1 MFFKLIFNNMPNNM
15 TGWLVK
21 KWQYAGLVL
30 VAILTSLSIVGPVL
44 AADTISVN
52 MLGADLE
59 VCNKDRIIL
68 HPDWGCG
75 PTRQIGTV
83 EVQTPGYYRPQTL
96 SSFDSGN
103 TQFNE
108 SYYLTIKNSD
118 GQWQKPKSGNAGD
131 YYVVEDWDKGNA
143 DPVYSDDEAGVY
155 YFDDG
160 VNEIYI
166 NHYSLIADS
175 QPQFKNGPFQTNNE
189 SVSIASMFLTLYQ
202 PNCGHSPKIALAKIG
217 PDYAEPGEEITYQL
231 NWSVA
236 DNAVTDL
243 VLTDPIPAKTTF
255 VSATDGG
262 VYNASTKTVSW
273 NLGDHAAGDLGS
285 VSLAVKVDGY
295 TYDTDFIVNTATL
308 DSNETA
314 SVAASKSTEMDAHC
328 VLVIKKTGNKNPVQ
342 PSEEIT
348 YTIEYENIGDG
359 ICVGTGIML
368 AEYFDEQTT
377 FVSSTPEEP
386 HYHSYDLP
394 YDPMPDDLG
403 QPDAL
408 WQWTELIPDGSHSM
422 EITVAVD
429 DQAENGDVLTN
440 QVCVWAENG
449 GKVCTT
455 EETTVYVSPTPYFN
469 LNINKTAPA
478 TVIAGQEMTYQIN
491 WSITGNMTAD
501 DVVVTDYLPCGV
513 DFVSADIGNPNG
525 GGGGM
530 GSGVPF
536 ACGFVSWNLGDIA
549 PDASG
554 TINLTALVNDGHQ
567 ADTILA
573 NRVVI
578 ASGNQTSEDSVETTV
593 VAPFSYNVNIEKN
606 TNKNTAQAGEEVIYT
621 LNWSVTGD
629 MLAQNVVVSDTLPV
643 EVSLVSAT
651 FGYTLNGQILTWNLG
666 DQQPP
671 QQGQMEVTV
680 KINSLPTTGSQIVN
694 NATIKSGDKTDTA
707 EATVAVQDYNLTI
720 VKTAPAEA
728 NPGDEITYA
737 IEWGVNGGAIAP
749 SVAITDTLPQ
759 GVNLLNVVG
768 QVSGTYSLNGNAVV
782 FSLGDITPNA
792 TGTIELLVKISNS
805 LNSGDVLVNNVM
817 MASGNKTAS
826 ASATT
831 TIVGLNDYALSLDK
845 SAPAEVQ
852 AGENI
857 KFNLAWSVLGNKTA
871 QNVVL
876 TDTLPSNVTFVS
888 AAGSFNYNTTT
899 RQIVWQLGDI
909 LPTASSTLEVI
920 VATSG
925 SANNGDQVINNAAI
939 TSGTKSASDSTTTTI
954 TKGGGG
960 GADHNVFI
968 TKTAP
973 TGINAGETITY
984 GLNWNV
990 TGNEIAPDVII
1001 TDTLPAKVIFVS
1013 ATGNYT
1019 FATSTREII
1028 WSLGNKNNGDNGS
1041 LNITVATNAADLS
1054 NGEQLVNNVI
1064 IRSGVKTDTATA
1076 ATTVSKG
1083 GGGGAD
1089 HNVFITKTAPTG
1101 INAGETITYGLNWN
1115 VTGNEIA
1122 PDVIITDTLPAKVI
1136 FVSATG
1142 NYTFAT
1148 STREIIWSLGNKNNG
1163 DNGSLNITVATNAA
1177 DLSNG
1182 EQLVNNVIIR
1192 SGVKTDTATAAT
1204 TVSKG
1209 GGGEPKFSVDLT
1221 YSFAQTKFLGN
1232 KYQESVTIKNTG
1244 DAPLVN
1250 GTMVI
1255 DIPAGVIGF
1264 VSALPDY
1271 ASYNPITETA
1281 TWQISAL
1288 AVGQEKTFE
1297 FIVAAKASGT
1307 PKTGVSVVFDRA
1319 SKAVDWTETV
1329 SEKITPE
1336 KPVTVEPAKP
1346 KQSVIVAPAATTTVV
1361 MNPAENIC
1369 QVCEASDED
1378 KCANCTVWLWFVI
1391 ILTQLGALL
1400 VYYFFESKEEMKQDE
1415 NGEYYI
1421 IKGHSGWML
1430 PVFLALI
1437 IAFLLL
1443 YLVCSVA
1450 SWWALALILMCYYL
1464 ALVANHWLIKK
1475 AELKYGPILPILITL
1490 AVLVVYLI
1498 CHSWYWWVL
1507 AAVIVFYVLTVGAYY
1522 FMVIKM
1528 NRQSRS
1534 YWWLAPL
1541 FATALTIVLGMIL
1554 RMCSCG
1560 EVIG

>member
-1 MFFKLIFNNMPNNM
+1 MPNNM

-1083 GGGGAD
+1083 GGG
-1089 HNVFITKTAPTG
+1089 
-1101 INAGETITYGLNWN
+1101 
-1115 VTGNEIA
+1115 
-1122 PDVIITDTLPAKVI
+1122 
-1136 FVSATG
+1136 
-1142 NYTFAT
+1142 
-1148 STREIIWSLGNKNNG
+1148 
-1163 DNGSLNITVATNAA
+1163 
-1177 DLSNG
+1177 
-1182 EQLVNNVIIR
+1182 
-1192 SGVKTDTATAAT
+1192 
-1204 TVSKG
+1204 
-1209 GGGEPKFSVDLT
+1209 EPKFSVDLT

>member
-295 TYDTDFIVNTATL
+295 IYDTDFIVNTATL

-408 WQWTELIPDGSHSM
+408 WQWTELIPDGPHSM

-530 GSGVPF
+530 GPGVPF

-1083 GGGGAD
+1083 GGG
-1089 HNVFITKTAPTG
+1089 
-1101 INAGETITYGLNWN
+1101 
-1115 VTGNEIA
+1115 
-1122 PDVIITDTLPAKVI
+1122 
-1136 FVSATG
+1136 
-1142 NYTFAT
+1142 
-1148 STREIIWSLGNKNNG
+1148 
-1163 DNGSLNITVATNAA
+1163 
-1177 DLSNG
+1177 
-1182 EQLVNNVIIR
+1182 
-1192 SGVKTDTATAAT
+1192 
-1204 TVSKG
+1204 
-1209 GGGEPKFSVDLT
+1209 EPKFSVDLT

>member
-408 WQWTELIPDGSHSM
+408 WQWTELIPDGPHSM

-530 GSGVPF
+530 GPGVPF

-578 ASGNQTSEDSVETTV
+578 ASGNQTSEDSVETMV

-1083 GGGGAD
+1083 GGG
-1089 HNVFITKTAPTG
+1089 
-1101 INAGETITYGLNWN
+1101 
-1115 VTGNEIA
+1115 
-1122 PDVIITDTLPAKVI
+1122 
-1136 FVSATG
+1136 
-1142 NYTFAT
+1142 
-1148 STREIIWSLGNKNNG
+1148 
-1163 DNGSLNITVATNAA
+1163 
-1177 DLSNG
+1177 
-1182 EQLVNNVIIR
+1182 
-1192 SGVKTDTATAAT
+1192 
-1204 TVSKG
+1204 
-1209 GGGEPKFSVDLT
+1209 EPKFSVDLT

>member
-1 MFFKLIFNNMPNNM
+1 M

-408 WQWTELIPDGSHSM
+408 WQWTELIPDGPHSM

-1083 GGGGAD
+1083 GGG
-1089 HNVFITKTAPTG
+1089 
-1101 INAGETITYGLNWN
+1101 
-1115 VTGNEIA
+1115 
-1122 PDVIITDTLPAKVI
+1122 
-1136 FVSATG
+1136 
-1142 NYTFAT
+1142 
-1148 STREIIWSLGNKNNG
+1148 
-1163 DNGSLNITVATNAA
+1163 
-1177 DLSNG
+1177 
-1182 EQLVNNVIIR
+1182 
-1192 SGVKTDTATAAT
+1192 
-1204 TVSKG
+1204 
-1209 GGGEPKFSVDLT
+1209 EPKFSVDLT

>member
-1 MFFKLIFNNMPNNM
+1 M

-295 TYDTDFIVNTATL
+295 IYDTDFIVNTATL

-408 WQWTELIPDGSHSM
+408 WQWTELIPDGPHSM

-455 EETTVYVSPTPYFN
+455 EETTVYVPPTPYFN

-530 GSGVPF
+530 GPGVPF

-1083 GGGGAD
+1083 GGG
-1089 HNVFITKTAPTG
+1089 
-1101 INAGETITYGLNWN
+1101 
-1115 VTGNEIA
+1115 
-1122 PDVIITDTLPAKVI
+1122 
-1136 FVSATG
+1136 
-1142 NYTFAT
+1142 
-1148 STREIIWSLGNKNNG
+1148 
-1163 DNGSLNITVATNAA
+1163 
-1177 DLSNG
+1177 
-1182 EQLVNNVIIR
+1182 
-1192 SGVKTDTATAAT
+1192 
-1204 TVSKG
+1204 
-1209 GGGEPKFSVDLT
+1209 EPKFSVDLT

>member
-408 WQWTELIPDGSHSM
+408 WQWTELIPDGPHSM

-1083 GGGGAD
+1083 GGG
-1089 HNVFITKTAPTG
+1089 
-1101 INAGETITYGLNWN
+1101 
-1115 VTGNEIA
+1115 
-1122 PDVIITDTLPAKVI
+1122 
-1136 FVSATG
+1136 
-1142 NYTFAT
+1142 
-1148 STREIIWSLGNKNNG
+1148 
-1163 DNGSLNITVATNAA
+1163 
-1177 DLSNG
+1177 
-1182 EQLVNNVIIR
+1182 
-1192 SGVKTDTATAAT
+1192 
-1204 TVSKG
+1204 
-1209 GGGEPKFSVDLT
+1209 EPKFSVDLT

>member
-408 WQWTELIPDGSHSM
+408 WQWTELIPDGPHSM

-513 DFVSADIGNPNG
+513 EFVSADIGNPNG

-530 GSGVPF
+530 GPGVPF

-871 QNVVL
+871 QNVIL

-954 TKGGGG
+954 T
-960 GADHNVFI
+960 
-968 TKTAP
+968 
-973 TGINAGETITY
+973 
-984 GLNWNV
+984 
-990 TGNEIAPDVII
+990 
-1001 TDTLPAKVIFVS
+1001 
-1013 ATGNYT
+1013 
-1019 FATSTREII
+1019 
-1028 WSLGNKNNGDNGS
+1028 
-1041 LNITVATNAADLS
+1041 
-1054 NGEQLVNNVI
+1054 
-1064 IRSGVKTDTATA
+1064 
-1076 ATTVSKG
+1076 KG

>member
-1 MFFKLIFNNMPNNM
+1 LFFKLIFNNMPNNM

-295 TYDTDFIVNTATL
+295 IYDTDFIVNTATL

-408 WQWTELIPDGSHSM
+408 WQWTELIPDGPHSM

-530 GSGVPF
+530 GPGVPF

-1083 GGGGAD
+1083 GGG
-1089 HNVFITKTAPTG
+1089 
-1101 INAGETITYGLNWN
+1101 
-1115 VTGNEIA
+1115 
-1122 PDVIITDTLPAKVI
+1122 
-1136 FVSATG
+1136 
-1142 NYTFAT
+1142 
-1148 STREIIWSLGNKNNG
+1148 
-1163 DNGSLNITVATNAA
+1163 
-1177 DLSNG
+1177 
-1182 EQLVNNVIIR
+1182 
-1192 SGVKTDTATAAT
+1192 
-1204 TVSKG
+1204 
-1209 GGGEPKFSVDLT
+1209 EPKFSVDLT

>member
-530 GSGVPF
+530 GPGVPF

-1083 GGGGAD
+1083 GGG
-1089 HNVFITKTAPTG
+1089 
-1101 INAGETITYGLNWN
+1101 
-1115 VTGNEIA
+1115 
-1122 PDVIITDTLPAKVI
+1122 
-1136 FVSATG
+1136 
-1142 NYTFAT
+1142 
-1148 STREIIWSLGNKNNG
+1148 
-1163 DNGSLNITVATNAA
+1163 
-1177 DLSNG
+1177 
-1182 EQLVNNVIIR
+1182 
-1192 SGVKTDTATAAT
+1192 
-1204 TVSKG
+1204 
-1209 GGGEPKFSVDLT
+1209 EPKFSVDLT

>member
-408 WQWTELIPDGSHSM
+408 WQWTELIPDGPHSM

-530 GSGVPF
+530 GPGVPF

-1083 GGGGAD
+1083 GGG
-1089 HNVFITKTAPTG
+1089 
-1101 INAGETITYGLNWN
+1101 
-1115 VTGNEIA
+1115 
-1122 PDVIITDTLPAKVI
+1122 
-1136 FVSATG
+1136 
-1142 NYTFAT
+1142 
-1148 STREIIWSLGNKNNG
+1148 
-1163 DNGSLNITVATNAA
+1163 
-1177 DLSNG
+1177 
-1182 EQLVNNVIIR
+1182 
-1192 SGVKTDTATAAT
+1192 
-1204 TVSKG
+1204 
-1209 GGGEPKFSVDLT
+1209 EPKFSVDLT

>member
-578 ASGNQTSEDSVETTV
+578 ASGNQTSEDSVETMV

-1083 GGGGAD
+1083 GGG
-1089 HNVFITKTAPTG
+1089 
-1101 INAGETITYGLNWN
+1101 
-1115 VTGNEIA
+1115 
-1122 PDVIITDTLPAKVI
+1122 
-1136 FVSATG
+1136 
-1142 NYTFAT
+1142 
-1148 STREIIWSLGNKNNG
+1148 
-1163 DNGSLNITVATNAA
+1163 
-1177 DLSNG
+1177 
-1182 EQLVNNVIIR
+1182 
-1192 SGVKTDTATAAT
+1192 
-1204 TVSKG
+1204 
-1209 GGGEPKFSVDLT
+1209 EPKFSVDLT

>member
-1 MFFKLIFNNMPNNM
+1 M

-1083 GGGGAD
+1083 GGG
-1089 HNVFITKTAPTG
+1089 
-1101 INAGETITYGLNWN
+1101 
-1115 VTGNEIA
+1115 
-1122 PDVIITDTLPAKVI
+1122 
-1136 FVSATG
+1136 
-1142 NYTFAT
+1142 
-1148 STREIIWSLGNKNNG
+1148 
-1163 DNGSLNITVATNAA
+1163 
-1177 DLSNG
+1177 
-1182 EQLVNNVIIR
+1182 
-1192 SGVKTDTATAAT
+1192 
-1204 TVSKG
+1204 
-1209 GGGEPKFSVDLT
+1209 EPKFSVDLT

>member
-295 TYDTDFIVNTATL
+295 IYDTDFIVNTATL

-408 WQWTELIPDGSHSM
+408 WQWTELIPDGPHSM

-530 GSGVPF
+530 GPGVPF

-578 ASGNQTSEDSVETTV
+578 ASGNQTSEDSVETMV

-1083 GGGGAD
+1083 GGG
-1089 HNVFITKTAPTG
+1089 
-1101 INAGETITYGLNWN
+1101 
-1115 VTGNEIA
+1115 
-1122 PDVIITDTLPAKVI
+1122 
-1136 FVSATG
+1136 
-1142 NYTFAT
+1142 
-1148 STREIIWSLGNKNNG
+1148 
-1163 DNGSLNITVATNAA
+1163 
-1177 DLSNG
+1177 
-1182 EQLVNNVIIR
+1182 
-1192 SGVKTDTATAAT
+1192 
-1204 TVSKG
+1204 
-1209 GGGEPKFSVDLT
+1209 EPKFSVDLT

>member
-1083 GGGGAD
+1083 GGG
-1089 HNVFITKTAPTG
+1089 
-1101 INAGETITYGLNWN
+1101 
-1115 VTGNEIA
+1115 
-1122 PDVIITDTLPAKVI
+1122 
-1136 FVSATG
+1136 
-1142 NYTFAT
+1142 
-1148 STREIIWSLGNKNNG
+1148 
-1163 DNGSLNITVATNAA
+1163 
-1177 DLSNG
+1177 
-1182 EQLVNNVIIR
+1182 
-1192 SGVKTDTATAAT
+1192 
-1204 TVSKG
+1204 
-1209 GGGEPKFSVDLT
+1209 EPKFSVDLT